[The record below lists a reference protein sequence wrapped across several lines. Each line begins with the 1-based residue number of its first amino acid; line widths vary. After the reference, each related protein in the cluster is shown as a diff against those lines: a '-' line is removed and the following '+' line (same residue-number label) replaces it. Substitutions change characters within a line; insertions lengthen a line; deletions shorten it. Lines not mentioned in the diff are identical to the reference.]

1 MTSRS
6 QPGDH
11 TIGIWTCVAL
21 VMGNM
26 IGSGIFLLPAA
37 LASYGSISLVG
48 WVFTSAGA
56 LVLALMFSRLS
67 REMPANGGP
76 YAYSRAGLGEFA
88 GFWVAWGYWISLLC
102 GNAAIAVAMVGYLA
116 VVVPGFSAEGLGGA
130 IAALAAIWI
139 LTVVNAS
146 GVRSAGRVQIL
157 TTVLKLLPLI
167 AITGAGLFYIDTSNF
182 QVANASDES
191 TFSAISATA
200 TLTLWAFLGLESA
213 TVPAGNV
220 SSARETIPR
229 ATVIGTASV
238 AVIYIASTVAIM
250 GLMPMHE
257 LASSQAP
264 FADAAMLMWG
274 DWAAYA
280 VAIGAA
286 ISCFGALNGW
296 ILLTAKVP
304 MAAAQDRLFPDVFGR
319 VSKSGMPVTGLII
332 SGVLATALVATN
344 YTRGLVGLFTFAILL
359 STLTVLVPYAFS
371 AAAELWLLRRER
383 AKTGVSQR
391 GAVIIAV
398 LAFIYSFWAMA
409 GSGEEVVYY
418 GFLLLVSGV
427 PVYVWLRSTQDADDG
442 LNDSRV
448 A

>member
-6 QPGDH
+6 SQDKQS
-11 TIGIWTCVAL
+11 IGIWTCVAL

-48 WVFTSAGA
+48 WLFTSAGA

-76 YAYSRAGLGEFA
+76 YAYSRAGLGGFA

-116 VVVPGFSAEGLGGA
+116 VFVPGISADGFSG
-130 IAALAAIWI
+130 ALAALSAIWL
-139 LTVVNAS
+139 LTFVNAC

-157 TTVLKLLPLI
+157 TTALKLLPLV
-167 AITGAGLFYIDTSNF
+167 AIIGAGFFYIDTSHF
-182 QVANASDES
+182 QVINASDES
-191 TFSAISATA
+191 TLSAISATA

-213 TVPAGNV
+213 TVPAENV
-220 SSARETIPR
+220 SCAKQTIPR
-229 ATVIGTASV
+229 ATVIGTVSV

-250 GLMPMHE
+250 GLVPMDE
-257 LASSQAP
+257 LALSQAP
-264 FADAAMLMWG
+264 FADAAMMMWG

-304 MAAAQDRLFPDVFGR
+304 MAAARDNLFPAVFGR
-319 VSKSGMPVTGLII
+319 ASDSGMPVAGLII
-332 SGVLATALVATN
+332 SGVLATILVATN

-371 AAAELWLLRRER
+371 AAAELWFLRRDSVKGLR
-383 AKTGVSQR
+383 R
-391 GAVIIAV
+391 PGAVVIAV
-398 LAFIYSFWAMA
+398 LAFVYSFWAMA
-409 GSGEEVVYY
+409 GSGQEVVYY

-427 PVYVWLRSTQDADDG
+427 PVYVWLRPLHRPSDTVVSD
-442 LNDSRV
+442 
-448 A
+448 